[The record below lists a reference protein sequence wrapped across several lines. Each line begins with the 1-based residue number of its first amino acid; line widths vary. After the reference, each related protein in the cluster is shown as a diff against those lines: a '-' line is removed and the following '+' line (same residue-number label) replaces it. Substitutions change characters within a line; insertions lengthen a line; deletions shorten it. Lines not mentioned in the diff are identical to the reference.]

1 MKQYEKK
8 FQMLCFEVIL
18 SIENKVYY
26 AWDNFVFIYL
36 QGVQQDSHYALFATL
51 YAISV
56 SRRVQFFT
64 SCSKLGVTFF
74 PFFFFFCVLCISLE
88 NCRCSCRP
96 AFHIP
101 SSTKHSHLTIDLFF
115 FNTVWR
121 QCFVWSYSSCV
132 KNKFCI
138 AHCTRE
144 FILSSTHCNDKLVA

>member
-1 MKQYEKK
+1 MKLYFICLHMKQYEKK

-74 PFFFFFCVLCISLE
+74 PFFFCILCISLE

-115 FNTVWR
+115 LI
-121 QCFVWSYSSCV
+121 QCEDNALCDL
-132 KNKFCI
+132 I
-138 AHCTRE
+138 AVVLKT
-144 FILSSTHCNDKLVA
+144 SPV